1 MRTRQVCSFRLDRLL
16 FAVPVDPVQEVV
28 RGHKLTAVPLAP
40 ACLAG
45 LINLRGQVVTVFD
58 LRIRLGLPPRPPDRA
73 GVHVI
78 IRSADGAV
86 SLLADE
92 IGDVI
97 DLDEK
102 AFEPPPET
110 LQGDARE
117 LISGAYKL
125 EGRLLLALDLDRTLS
140 FTAPSSSSAGGRTG

>member
-1 MRTRQVCSFRLDRLL
+1 MKTRQLCSFRLDPLL
-16 FAVPVDPVQEVV
+16 FGVPVDPVQEVV
-28 RGHKLTAVPLAP
+28 RGHRMTAVPLAP
-40 ACLAG
+40 SCVAG
-45 LINLRGQVVTVFD
+45 LINLRGQVVTVID
-58 LRIRLGLPPRPPDRA
+58 LRIRLGLPPRPAGSA

-78 IRSADGAV
+78 VRSADGAV

-102 AFEPPPET
+102 AFEAPPET
-110 LQGDARE
+110 LQGDSRE

-125 EGRLLLALDLDRTLS
+125 KGRLLLALDLDRTLS
-140 FTAPSSSSAGGRTG
+140 LTAPSSPSGRAG